1 MTYNTLLISAAEC
14 VNTLCYTFIVQGIL
28 EIRNVS
34 DFLAKLQ
41 LNFDRVNMSHRQFCK
56 KNIWN
61 VPIFLSMLIITH
73 DINYDKDD
81 QIKLQ

>member
-1 MTYNTLLISAAEC
+1 MTYNMLLISAAEC
-14 VNTLCYTFIVQGIL
+14 VNSPFTVQGLL

-56 KNIWN
+56 KHIWN

-73 DINYDKDD
+73 NINYDKDE